1 MNNVMTWTV
10 FQLMTDIAV
19 MEKAKDN
26 AVLIDIMRQLELKL
40 NSIIARE
47 SANA

>member
-1 MNNVMTWTV
+1 MNNVMNWTV
-10 FQLMTDIAV
+10 FNLMTDTAV
-19 MEKAKDN
+19 LEKDKDN

-47 SANA
+47 SSNA

>member
-1 MNNVMTWTV
+1 MSDVIAWTV
-10 FQLMTDIAV
+10 FQLMTDT
-19 MEKAKDN
+19 
-26 AVLIDIMRQLELKL
+26 AVLEQDKNNAALLDIMRQLELKI

>member
-1 MNNVMTWTV
+1 MNNVMAWTV
-10 FQLMTDIAV
+10 FNLMTDTAV
-19 MEKAKDN
+19 LEQDKTN
-26 AVLIDIMRQLELKL
+26 ATLIDIMRQLELKI

>member
-1 MNNVMTWTV
+1 MNDVMNWTV
-10 FQLMTDIAV
+10 FNLMTDTAV
-19 MEKAKDN
+19 LEKDKDN
-26 AVLIDIMRQLELKL
+26 AVLIDIMRQLELKI

>member
-1 MNNVMTWTV
+1 MNDVMSWTV
-10 FQLMTDIAV
+10 FQLMTDT
-19 MEKAKDN
+19 
-26 AVLIDIMRQLELKL
+26 AVLEQDKNKAALLDIMRQLELKI